1 MPSPNVITTIAG
13 SRLAFSGDN
22 GPADAADLNGPS
34 AVAVDSRGNIYITDE
49 LNQRVRRVDP
59 AGTITTIAGTGVAG
73 SSGDG
78 GPAVAA
84 QLTDPLGVAVDAGGT
99 VYVADAGAN
108 KVRTIDA
115 SGRIVTKAGDGSAG
129 FAGDGGPSTSARLNA
144 PGGIVADAAG
154 NIYIADTGNN
164 RVRRINVAGVISTV
178 AGSGTAGF
186 SGDGGPAALAQLNGP
201 LGLAVDVA
209 GSLYIATRP
218 IVGFARST
226 LPASSRRSRGRAL
239 PRSRAT
245 VARRRRQV

>member
-1 MPSPNVITTIAG
+1 M
-13 SRLAFSGDN
+13 
-22 GPADAADLNGPS
+22 
-34 AVAVDSRGNIYITDE
+34 AVDSRGNIYITDE
-49 LNQRVRRVDP
+49 LNQRVRRVDA

-99 VYVADAGAN
+99 VYIADAGAN
-108 KVRTIDA
+108 KVRTIDD
-115 SGRIVTKAGDGSAG
+115 SGRIITKAGDGSAG

-164 RVRRINVAGVISTV
+164 RVRRINAAGVISTV

-186 SGDGGPAALAQLNGP
+186 SGDGGPAALAQLTDHSVSP
-201 LGLAVDVA
+201 SMSPAA
-209 GSLYIATRP
+209 CTSQTRP
-218 IVGFARST
+218 IAGFARST

-245 VARRRRQV
+245 VARRRKQV